1 MGFVFVFGNNL
12 LFFSRFLLTT
22 PKKRE
27 FSSVPQRAIGTSA
40 SFFLPPPPFSCKE
53 SGSAEDS
60 ILFPGDV
67 TTKQFSL

>member
-1 MGFVFVFGNNL
+1 MGFVFVFVFGNNL

-40 SFFLPPPPFSCKE
+40 SFFLSPPPSPSPVKSRGLRRIVFYF
-53 SGSAEDS
+53 
-60 ILFPGDV
+60 LV
-67 TTKQFSL
+67 M